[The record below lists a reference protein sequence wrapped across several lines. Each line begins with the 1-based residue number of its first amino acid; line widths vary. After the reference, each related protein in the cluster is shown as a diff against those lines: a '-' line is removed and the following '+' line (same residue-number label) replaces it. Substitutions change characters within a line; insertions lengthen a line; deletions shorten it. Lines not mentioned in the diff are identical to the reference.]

1 MTTLTLN
8 ISDQSILPS
17 LLNTLRQFNG
27 VVIDEESTYDS
38 YSDVIPQDLLMEAA
52 EFAIKEYREGK
63 CIPHSQVIEEIKK
76 KEDGISM
83 VKSCQRAIKK
93 CIVLR
98 RRRIR

>member
-17 LLNTLRQFNG
+17 LLNTLRQFKG
-27 VVIDEESTYDS
+27 VVIDEESTCDS

-63 CIPHSQVIEEIKK
+63 CISHSQVIEEIKK
-76 KEDGISM
+76 ERGWN
-83 VKSCQRAIKK
+83 
-93 CIVLR
+93 
-98 RRRIR
+98 